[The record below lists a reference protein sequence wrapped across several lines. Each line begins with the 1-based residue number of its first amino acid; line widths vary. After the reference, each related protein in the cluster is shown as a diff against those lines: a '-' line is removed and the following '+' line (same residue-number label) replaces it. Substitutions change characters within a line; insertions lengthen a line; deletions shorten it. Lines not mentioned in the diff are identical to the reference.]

1 MEEGKK
7 EEGKNLGL
15 FDDNPADSKS
25 PDQQN
30 STVSGQNLEEKADN
44 PIDSG
49 SAPENTNGTESN
61 SNSQDLGAASQS
73 QKTPP
78 NQSESA
84 NSSDKEGSRANV
96 SLPPKS
102 SVQEESSQP
111 ISAHKEATN
120 SGAAPYG
127 TADSAMDMG
136 TNFFEGESK
145 TEENTPI
152 YPVGDTAVPPKL
164 SRSALVIR
172 AIVIISIVGFAV
184 WYLGLAGRV
193 NKNNTNSM
201 ADVNIVVD
209 TNKQEGTV
217 TIIGEDELGNI
228 NQNAQN
234 GQNLVNNNISTVKI
248 KAFYRKTGDTD
259 CSRVYALER
268 ETEKKYDSDLINTIR
283 GLLAPLSETEK
294 ASGFI
299 SNIPAGTGLG
309 FIKVNNNVAVI
320 SFSDKLNTVSG
331 ACAISAVK
339 SQINQ
344 TAKQFSYVKEVV
356 ICINANCLQDQILQ
370 P

>member
-1 MEEGKK
+1 M

-15 FDDNPADSKS
+15 FDDNPADSNTS
-25 PDQQN
+25 GQQN
-30 STVSGQNLEEKADN
+30 STVSGQNLEGKTDN
-44 PIDSG
+44 PVDSG
-49 SAPENTNGTESN
+49 SAPENTNGTESHP
-61 SNSQDLGAASQS
+61 NSQDLAVASQS
-73 QKTPP
+73 QETPL
-78 NQSESA
+78 NQSEPV
-84 NSSDKEGSRANV
+84 DGGDQGGV
-96 SLPPKS
+96 Q
-102 SVQEESSQP
+102 SVQKESEQP
-111 ISAHKEATN
+111 ASAHKEATN
-120 SGAAPYG
+120 SDAPYG
-127 TADSAMDMG
+127 AADSSTNLG
-136 TNFFEGESK
+136 TDFFEGESK
-145 TEENTPI
+145 TEENTSI
-152 YPVGDTAVPPKL
+152 YPVGDTAAPSKL

-172 AIVIISIVGFAV
+172 AIVIIAIVGFAV

-193 NKNNTNSM
+193 DKDNISSV

-209 TNKQEGTV
+209 TNKQEGIV

-234 GQNLVNNNISTVKI
+234 GQNLANPMATSSVKI

-283 GLLAPLSETEK
+283 GLLAPLSEAEK

-299 SNIPAGTGLG
+299 ADIPVGTTLG

-320 SFSDKLNTVSG
+320 NFSDKLNAVSG

-344 TAKQFSYVKEVV
+344 TAKQFPYVKEVI
-356 ICINANCLQDQILQ
+356 ICINANCLPDQILQ